1 MGPLRKVTTV
11 PTGQV
16 QQLHTISNSVN
27 GSASSPQIQ
36 AGFRLLRIIRGPA
49 GGNLHEI
56 IQTKSPNPIMLRTMV
71 PCGQDVF
78 RSMQVQNSSK
88 TPYSDATQVSQNI
101 FIFLIE
107 KYSNIQI
114 FFEVS
119 KYFLSGF
126 KYKLG
131 LVILYLNRY
140 RFVLF
145 YQKLC
150 DQVPCKRYLS

>member
-27 GSASSPQIQ
+27 GSQASSPQIQ

-88 TPYSDATQVSQNI
+88 TPYSDATQVSQ
-101 FIFLIE
+101 
-107 KYSNIQI
+107 
-114 FFEVS
+114 
-119 KYFLSGF
+119 
-126 KYKLG
+126 
-131 LVILYLNRY
+131 Y
-140 RFVLF
+140 RFVF
-145 YQKLC
+145 
-150 DQVPCKRYLS
+150 

>member
-88 TPYSDATQVSQNI
+88 TPYSDATQVRPKIYFILKEKYNKSRIIFESMNI
-101 FIFLIE
+101 F
-107 KYSNIQI
+107 
-114 FFEVS
+114 
-119 KYFLSGF
+119 
-126 KYKLG
+126 
-131 LVILYLNRY
+131 
-140 RFVLF
+140 
-145 YQKLC
+145 
-150 DQVPCKRYLS
+150 

>member
-27 GSASSPQIQ
+27 GSAASSPQIQ
-36 AGFRLLRIIRGPA
+36 AGFRLLRIIRGTT

-56 IQTKSPNPIMLRTMV
+56 IQTRSPNPIMLRTMV

-88 TPYSDATQVSQNI
+88 TPYSDATQVRSKIYLILKKNQQVQNI
-101 FIFLIE
+101 F
-107 KYSNIQI
+107 
-114 FFEVS
+114 
-119 KYFLSGF
+119 
-126 KYKLG
+126 
-131 LVILYLNRY
+131 
-140 RFVLF
+140 
-145 YQKLC
+145 
-150 DQVPCKRYLS
+150 